1 MSAIPASD
9 MPGHRKLYERVHN
22 PLDRCQESK
31 SVDFKES
38 APWNNLGTAYYDV
51 GQYLDAKVAW
61 EKALIYL
68 PEDAVATDNLNEFIY
83 DNPNILKEI
92 KGSHSIH

>member
-1 MSAIPASD
+1 
-9 MPGHRKLYERVHN
+9 
-22 PLDRCQESK
+22 
-31 SVDFKES
+31 
-38 APWNNLGTAYYDV
+38 V

-68 PEDAVATDNLNEFIY
+68 PEDPVATDNLNEFIH

-92 KGSHSIH
+92 KGNQSIH